1 MQIVALLLSLS
12 FAIQNYADGCTLLL
26 CPPCHYVCVKD
37 GVENLGADCK
47 GYRGCHEECPK
58 GTYSIPSKPCKHVF
72 IFCIRSNDITQN
84 NILLEIP
91 HTCHIYSIF

>member
-58 GTYSIPSKPCKHVF
+58 GTFSIPSKPCKHVS
-72 IFCIRSNDITQN
+72 IFCTKI
-84 NILLEIP
+84 
-91 HTCHIYSIF
+91 